1 MENNIKHLIDEI
13 RPIVINRR
21 TAIDRIT
28 KITKLIC
35 DKDFKSIGN
44 ITYEINP
51 SFDMNSLYSEYE
63 FFNYYYDYSDSKVV
77 GGFENKTLQH
87 IINSPFYRF
96 SCANEYVIEDADID
110 KKELYIDQTSL
121 DSFYNN
127 ILHIEHIYNCK
138 LSTKGIDF
146 CKYKYLRGCNE
157 GLFLDRRVHAVN
169 ISSDIVSSSICIL
182 VDYVPAFI
190 IQVSKVV
197 KLFEVSF
204 AHETCLSSTVSYS
217 FSNSVEYNK
226 RLPENIKKLF
236 NIVISQVNLISANK
250 KDTSD
255 KISNDYIIDLV
266 NTI

>member
-1 MENNIKHLIDEI
+1 MENNIEHLSDE
-13 RPIVINRR
+13 RMPTVINRR

-28 KITKLIC
+28 KITKLVC
-35 DKDFKSIGN
+35 NRDFKSIGN

-51 SFDMNSLYSEYE
+51 SFNMNSLYSEYE

-96 SCANEYVIEDADID
+96 SCVNEYVIEDVDVD
-110 KKELYIDQTSL
+110 KKELHVDQIDL
-121 DSFYNN
+121 DNFYNN
-127 ILHIEHIYNCK
+127 ILNIKHLYNCE
-138 LSTKGIDF
+138 LGTKGIDF
-146 CKYKYLRGCNE
+146 YKYKYLRGCNE
-157 GLFLDRRVHAVN
+157 GLFLDRRIHAVN
-169 ISSDIVSSSICIL
+169 ISSEMVSSSVCIL
-182 VDYVPAFI
+182 VDYVPTFI
-190 IQVSKVV
+190 IRVSRVV
-197 KLFEVSF
+197 KGFEISF
-204 AHETCLSSTVSYS
+204 AYETCLNSKSYS
-217 FSNSVEYNK
+217 FYTSIEYNE

>member
-204 AHETCLSSTVSYS
+204 AHET
-217 FSNSVEYNK
+217 
-226 RLPENIKKLF
+226 
-236 NIVISQVNLISANK
+236 
-250 KDTSD
+250 
-255 KISNDYIIDLV
+255 
-266 NTI
+266 